1 MSRLLERP
9 VQSSSSFMTGCAKK
23 EEGMNVVGSTLDVT
37 SPAVATINKGEAY
50 YGDATI
56 AGKPLPCWIR
66 ANQA

>member
-9 VQSSSSFMTGCAKK
+9 VQSSSSFMTPKK